1 MQIFLFIT
9 LSLLFGY
16 TSATFADNSSQRL
29 EEVQS
34 ELESLSTSIKK
45 DKKTKDQLY
54 QQLKQQSKAVSNINR
69 QLRQLEQQLNEKN
82 QQLKALEEEQKAY
95 RQSHASQLTALSDQL
110 RSAYINA
117 KPNYLKLLLSQQDPS
132 TLNRSST
139 YFKYFH
145 QARQQ
150 QLSEIDSSLQ
160 ILAVQQQQLLE
171 TQKQQQQLYSEHQQ
185 QKARLDQQNEQR
197 LVTAKQLELKLDKQ
211 ALRIK
216 ALREE
221 ENALQELISSLS
233 KAAPT
238 PQPKKATA
246 VKQPAPV
253 FHYQFAKL
261 KGRLNWPVNGKI
273 IARYGSPRNLG
284 KLTWQ
289 GIMIK
294 AATGKEVAAPAPG
307 QVVFSDW
314 LRGFG
319 LLLIIDHG
327 DKYMTLYGHNQ
338 TLLKEVGDSVDAGDI
353 IALSGDKNTNKQA
366 GLYFEIRHKGN
377 PTNPTKWLNKKS

>member
-1 MQIFLFIT
+1 MRIFFFIALCT
-9 LSLLFGY
+9 LGHLSL
-16 TSATFADNSSQRL
+16 AFAEDNSSQRL
-29 EEVQS
+29 EKVQS
-34 ELESLSTSIKK
+34 ELESLSTSIKNDKRNK
-45 DKKTKDQLY
+45 DELY
-54 QQLKQQSKAVSNINR
+54 RQLKQQSMAVSKLNR
-69 QLRQLEQQLNEKN
+69 ELRALEQQLDEKN
-82 QQLKALEEEQKAY
+82 QQLKNLEQEQKIY
-95 RQSHASQLTALSDQL
+95 RKSHASQLTALSEQL

-132 TLNRSST
+132 KLNRSST

-150 QLSEIDSSLQ
+150 QLEDINTSLQ
-160 ILAVQQQQLLE
+160 VLSEQQQQLLK
-171 TQKQQQQLYSEHQQ
+171 TQQQQQLLYTKQQQQKLLLS
-185 QKARLDQQNEQR
+185 QQNEQR
-197 LVTAKQLELKLDKQ
+197 LATAKQLELKLDKQ
-211 ALRIK
+211 NLRIK

-221 ENALQELISSLS
+221 ENALQALLTSLS
-233 KAAPT
+233 K
-238 PQPKKATA
+238 PKEVIVTKPA
-246 VKQPAPV
+246 VNYK
-253 FHYQFAKL
+253 FAKH
-261 KGRLNWPVNGKI
+261 KGSLLWPISGKI

-294 AATGKEVAAPAPG
+294 AKSGKEIIATAPG

-338 TLLKEVGDSVDAGDI
+338 TLLKEVGDSVNAGDI
-353 IALSGDKNTNKQA
+353 IALSGDKSANKQA

-377 PTNPTKWLNKKS
+377 PTNPTKWLSKKS